1 MSDATP
7 PPGDNPPVPPPAGG
21 TPPPP
26 PPPAGGTPPPPPP
39 GGTPPPPPA
48 YGQVPAPGVA
58 PDGRNYADWVQRLV
72 PFLIDYVPVL
82 VLYGIGYIC
91 LFAFRSTSAVVRQ
104 GELYGTPYSY
114 TTVETSTSLIGL
126 LIAYLCFIAGFIFFF
141 WNKGI
146 KEGKTGK
153 SLGKERTGSTTLK
166 EATGEPLGAGM
177 GLLRALLLW
186 IEIGLIGFCGLGL
199 VALLWPLWDPKRQ
212 TLLSDKATG
221 AVVYKD

>member
-1 MSDATP
+1 MFMEFTCKKHRHDCVK
-7 PPGDNPPVPPPAGG
+7 NI
-21 TPPPP
+21 
-26 PPPAGGTPPPPPP
+26 
-39 GGTPPPPPA
+39 
-48 YGQVPAPGVA
+48 
-58 PDGRNYADWVQRLV
+58 
-72 PFLIDYVPVL
+72 F
-82 VLYGIGYIC
+82 
-91 LFAFRSTSAVVRQ
+91 
-104 GELYGTPYSY
+104 
-114 TTVETSTSLIGL
+114 TSTVD
-126 LIAYLCFIAGFIFFF
+126 FINIQYVFIFFF